1 MDRRGLQEN
10 QARHEGRRA
19 LFLASWRYVR
29 RSFDLEPC
37 IGLRFKH
44 GLDAPEQDCLGEEH
58 QHRRRLTRT
67 LQADQQPQILEPNP

>member
-29 RSFDLEPC
+29 RSSDFKPC
-37 IGLRFKH
+37 FGLRFKRR
-44 GLDAPEQDCLGEEH
+44 LDATEQDCLGEEH
-58 QHRRRLTRT
+58 QHWRRLTWT
-67 LQADQQPQILEPNP
+67 LQADQQPEILEPNP